1 MPAARFSSHFQRT
14 ALCHSPP
21 RYWSSDADSGVVP
34 PSLRRTYVSTPQRY
48 VFLAEASD
56 AHDLMG
62 LPAAFLGSNRNGP
75 VRLSAYSGRIEE
87 RADVDSLSVQLF
99 EHPSG
104 RAIQSTLPIATFAGQ
119 PCGSGTQFRLWTWV
133 EYEPDGQ
140 PVPRVAVQVDRGE
153 LSEQEHQRWQEL
165 AAELKTPSNERD

>member
-1 MPAARFSSHFQRT
+1 MLAARSSSYFQRA
-14 ALCHSPP
+14 ALRHCPP

-34 PSLRRTYVSTPQRY
+34 PSLRRTYVSAPQRY
-48 VFLAEASD
+48 VFLAKASD

-62 LPAAFLGSNRNGP
+62 LPPACLAPHRNGP

-87 RADVDSLSVQLF
+87 RADSDSLSVQLF

-104 RAIQSTLPIATFAGQ
+104 RAILSTLPLATFAGQ
-119 PCGSGTQFRLWTWV
+119 PYGAGSRFRLWTWV

-140 PVPRVAVQVDRGE
+140 PVPRIEVQVEGGE
-153 LSEQEHQRWQEL
+153 LSEQEYQLWQEL
-165 AAELKTPSNERD
+165 ADELKTTSYEQD